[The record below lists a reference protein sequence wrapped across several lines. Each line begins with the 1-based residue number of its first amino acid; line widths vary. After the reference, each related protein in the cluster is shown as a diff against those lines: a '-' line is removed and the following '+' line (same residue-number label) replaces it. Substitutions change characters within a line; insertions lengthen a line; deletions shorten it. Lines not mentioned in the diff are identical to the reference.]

1 LGQDIKACIS
11 VEDRKVTANSHGSD
25 QTINEFAYGMS
36 LLATGSVKHRCSI
49 IVPRLHGKGCCS
61 GQEAAQLLKV
71 LLVAGASE
79 HFHSNYVACRDFGG
93 KQIVYSLTDRRTG
106 IA

>member
-1 LGQDIKACIS
+1 
-11 VEDRKVTANSHGSD
+11 
-25 QTINEFAYGMS
+25 
-36 LLATGSVKHRCSI
+36 LATGSVERRCCI
-49 IVPRLHGKGCCS
+49 KIPRLHGKGCCS

-93 KQIVYSLTDRRTG
+93 KQIVYSLTDGGAG